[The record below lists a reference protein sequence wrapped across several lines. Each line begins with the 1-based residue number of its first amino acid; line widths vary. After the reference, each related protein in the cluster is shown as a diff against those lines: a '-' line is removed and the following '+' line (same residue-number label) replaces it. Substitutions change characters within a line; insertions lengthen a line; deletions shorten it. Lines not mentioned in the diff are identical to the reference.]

1 MTTQEFLDAIK
12 AMPAKVAA
20 LAPWKKYLIGGSIV
34 IVILAGTHI
43 GAYVAGTKS
52 LKPYQPPTI
61 TLTTPKPTTDMNED
75 NPLAYMCGNKI
86 DISTKM
92 VNDKKL
98 MIIAEDECKKTTAYY
113 ALAYNCP
120 ALKWSISIAPGF
132 MIGYDMEGKKVYPM
146 IGGGLGFQRHWG
158 NLSLG
163 PEILVYSMIDKSHFS
178 IGANLKF
185 EYRFG
190 K

>member
-1 MTTQEFLDAIK
+1 MTTQEFLDSIK
-12 AMPAKVAA
+12 AIPAKITA
-20 LAPWKKYLIGGSIV
+20 LAPWKKYLIGGSVVV
-34 IVILAGTHI
+34 IILAGTHI

-98 MIIAEDECKKTTAYY
+98 MILAEDECKKTTAYY
-113 ALAYNCP
+113 ALNYNCKP
-120 ALKWSISIAPGF
+120 LKNQLGFGIGALF
-132 MIGYDMEGKKVYPM
+132 VYDNIGKKFTPLVGASLQYT
-146 IGGGLGFQRHWG
+146 RWWG
-158 NLSLG
+158 NFGFG
-163 PEILVYSMIDKSHFS
+163 PQLRGYGAIDKSMYS
-178 IGANLKF
+178 VGLDAVIN
-185 EYRFG
+185 YRW
-190 K
+190 